1 MLPLIFAVGALL
13 GVLAG
18 GALCI
23 HYLRQEVAA
32 NVGPELERLQHQ
44 ADNIEAVLNLALA
57 SRDAGLSQRPW
68 PPGISPHQPS
78 DWPE

>member
-18 GALCI
+18 GASCI
-23 HYLRQEVAA
+23 HYLRQEIAA
-32 NVGPELERLQHQ
+32 DIGPKLERLQHQ
-44 ADNIEAVLNLALA
+44 ADNIEAALNLTLA
-57 SRDAGLSQRPW
+57 SRAAELSQRPW